1 MFSSRLSLLA
11 LTTTLALVGCS
22 GGATPE
28 SETNGERTPSQAE
41 AQTGPQSETDTSL
54 SDPAEADP
62 ADYRDEAEDIV
73 AGFSDD
79 ELAGSLIIGTWDGT
93 DTRTAV
99 DMVEQNHLGGV
110 IVMGY
115 NLPENPTT
123 EQVTSMTEQISGART
138 KGQPVSIGVDQ
149 EGGPVSRL
157 STAALPF
164 PPLMALAATE
174 DSDLVTQATTV
185 QGTNL
190 TDLGFTIDFA
200 PDSDV
205 TTGPDDVA
213 INVRSAGTDHKD
225 AAEVVAD
232 AVTGYRAGAVAS
244 SAKHFPGHGRL
255 GVDSHESLPVS
266 KKTIEELEDTD
277 LLPFKSAVAAEVPMV
292 MMGHIGLPD
301 AKTTP
306 ATLNR
311 KAYSALRDT
320 LDFDGV
326 ITTDALNMEA
336 VPQNLG
342 GGETVKALAAG
353 ADIAL
358 MPPDSAAAQKAIVT
372 AMGDGTL
379 QKKDV
384 VKKSERVVA
393 MQLATAD
400 AQKSLKSNDES
411 AGGSGTSEEGSDGS
425 ADAAADP
432 KKVLTEVAE
441 KSLTVLKGECSFAG
455 TDAIS
460 IVGGSEKEQS
470 ALRKAAEDVGL
481 KVGSSGTSVSLSP
494 KSSAEVAVG
503 TAAPWTMR
511 STSAS
516 TAVTAYDSNPYALR
530 AVAKWLKGDLDA
542 SGTLPAEY
550 DGSDKAPDCG

>member
-1 MFSSRLSLLA
+1 MLSSRLSILA

-22 GGATPE
+22 GGASNPDSE
-28 SETNGERTPSQAE
+28 SSEGQSSARSGSQS
-41 AQTGPQSETDTSL
+41 QTGPQSEGQSDL

-62 ADYRDEAEDIV
+62 ADYKDEAEDIV
-73 AGFSDD
+73 ADFSDE
-79 ELAGSLIIGTWDGT
+79 ELAGSLIIGTWE
-93 DTRTAV
+93 DTNTQTAV

-115 NLPENPTT
+115 NLSENPTT
-123 EQVTSMTEQISGART
+123 EQVTDMTEQISAART

-164 PPLMALAATE
+164 PPLMALAATD
-174 DSDLVTQATTV
+174 DSDLITQATTV
-185 QGTNL
+185 QGQNL
-190 TDLGFTIDFA
+190 TDLGFSIDFA
-200 PDSDV
+200 PDADV
-205 TTGPDDVA
+205 TTGPEDVT

-232 AVTGYRAGAVAS
+232 AVAGYRAGGVAS
-244 SAKHFPGHGRL
+244 SVKHFPGHGRL

-266 KKTIEELEDTD
+266 EKSIEELEDTD
-277 LLPFKSAVAAEVPMV
+277 LLPFKSAVEADVPMV

-306 ATLNR
+306 ATLNE

-326 ITTDALNMEA
+326 ITTDALNMKA
-336 VPQNLG
+336 VPQNLN

-358 MPPDSAAAQKAIVT
+358 MPPDSSAAQKAIVS

-379 QKKDV
+379 KKKDV
-384 VKKSERVVA
+384 EEKSERVVA
-393 MQLATAD
+393 MQLATAE
-400 AQKSLKSNDES
+400 AQKAVK
-411 AGGSGTSEEGSDGS
+411 SDGES
-425 ADAAADP
+425 GDSTDSDEDR

-455 TDAIS
+455 TDSIS
-460 IVGGSEKEQS
+460 IVGGSDKEK
-470 ALRKAAEDVGL
+470 ADLRQAAEDVGL
-481 KVGSSGTSVSLSP
+481 TVGSGGTSVSLSP
-494 KSSAEVAVG
+494 KTSAEVAVG

-516 TAVTAYDSNPYALR
+516 TAVTAYDSNPYALK
-530 AVAKWLKGDLDA
+530 AVAKWLKGDLEA
-542 SGTLPAEY
+542 TGTLPADY
-550 DGSDKAPDCG
+550 DGSDRAPDCG

>member
-1 MFSSRLSLLA
+1 MLRSRLSILA

-22 GGATPE
+22 GGA
-28 SETNGERTPSQAE
+28 
-41 AQTGPQSETDTSL
+41 
-54 SDPAEADP
+54 ADP
-62 ADYRDEAEDIV
+62 ATSSGEQKPGTKSESQAQAQADAEPTLDDPADADPKDFKNEAKEIV
-73 AGFSDD
+73 GNFSDD

-93 DTRTAV
+93 DTKTPV
-99 DMVEQNHLGGV
+99 DMVKANHLGGV

-115 NLPENPTT
+115 NLPENPTSD
-123 EQVTSMTEQISGART
+123 QVTGLTEKISGART

-157 STAALPF
+157 GTAALPF
-164 PPLMALAATE
+164 PPLMGLAAT
-174 DSDLVTQATTV
+174 DDPKLITDATTV
-185 QGTNL
+185 QGQNL

-205 TTGPDDVA
+205 TVGPKDKA

-225 AAEVVAD
+225 VADVVAD
-232 AVTGYRAGAVAS
+232 AVEGYRSGGVAS

-266 KKTIEELEDTD
+266 EKSIDELEDTD
-277 LLPFKSAVAAEVPMV
+277 LLPFKSAVKAGVPMV

-306 ATLNR
+306 ATLND
-311 KAYSALRDT
+311 KAYDAVREK

-326 ITTDALNMEA
+326 ITTDALNMKA
-336 VPQNLG
+336 VPQNLK
-342 GGETVKALAAG
+342 GGETVKAIAAG
-353 ADIAL
+353 ADVAL
-358 MPPDSAAAQKAIVT
+358 MPPDSAAAQKAIVK
-372 AMGDGTL
+372 AMGNGTL
-379 QKKDV
+379 KKKDLEE
-384 VKKSERVVA
+384 KSERVVA
-393 MQLATAD
+393 AQLAIAE
-400 AQKSLKSNDES
+400 AQKTAKADD
-411 AGGSGTSEEGSDGS
+411 SGE
-425 ADAAADP
+425 DP

-460 IVGGSEKEQS
+460 IVGGSDKEKA
-470 ALRKAAEDVGL
+470 ALKKAAEDTGL
-481 KVGSSGTSVSLSP
+481 TVGSGGTSVSLSP
-494 KSSAEVAVG
+494 STSAEVAVG

-511 STSAS
+511 STSAES
-516 TAVTAYDSNPYALR
+516 AVTAYDSNPYALK
-530 AVAKWLKGDLDA
+530 AVAKWLKGDLKA
-542 SGTLPAEY
+542 SGQLPAEY